1 MRRRGWTSRRPRRLL
16 ASGVGV
22 GVGVVIVLTGTLTAH
37 AQPT

>member
-1 MRRRGWTSRRPRRLL
+1 MAAAT
-16 ASGVGV
+16 A